1 MEEAVDEEAVI
12 VVEEDIVDV
21 PEVMVQEMKTLR
33 MKDVMLKTKAV
44 NQKDEEMVVIDAG
57 PEDSAVD
64 QGQLPQF

>member
-1 MEEAVDEEAVI
+1 MDEEVVI

-64 QGQLPQF
+64 QGQLHQF